1 MHSAMGWCNDGYIN
15 QIVKLPKRGI
25 HFVAL
30 AHIVGWVKRDTSA
43 IYVGFAY
50 LREPQKFEI
59 ASKLANPTI
68 LVADRRLNPTY
79 DLSFRP
85 TKWIPPLPKTGFK
98 ALRAGRTSKIESSK
112 GGSAAGG
119 LNGKGEETVIGVAHS
134 LLDACFSYDVHLT
147 KQPCFKTILEI
158 FLWKI

>member
-1 MHSAMGWCNDGYIN
+1 MAVASAGSRRNSVLQDYHLFT
-15 QIVKLPKRGI
+15 IVTVRPYVLIISRKPQFGMYLPERGI
-25 HFVAL
+25 HFAAL

-79 DLSFRP
+79 DLSLLSL
-85 TKWIPPLPKTGFK
+85 T
-98 ALRAGRTSKIESSK
+98 ALI
-112 GGSAAGG
+112 
-119 LNGKGEETVIGVAHS
+119 
-134 LLDACFSYDVHLT
+134 
-147 KQPCFKTILEI
+147 
-158 FLWKI
+158 